1 MPQAASIVDVL
12 IRANNALRHVL
23 GFVGRGI
30 GALAHRNKVTPLTP
44 TWPAPCMSAYREERG
59 SCLIEAG
66 ALDLHKGSH
75 WQPWL
80 RLTRRVGGVCTSNTV
95 DRLKPV
101 FGTEQ
106 AALRYAAELGRN
118 LLDEPLVL
126 RSGAVQAQT
135 RAVAAKS
142 GLVRAMHM
150 SLPRRRLTDA
160 VAAKSDL
167 VRAMYMLLPRRRL
180 TDTPFVLD

>member
-1 MPQAASIVDVL
+1 
-12 IRANNALRHVL
+12 
-23 GFVGRGI
+23 
-30 GALAHRNKVTPLTP
+30 
-44 TWPAPCMSAYREERG
+44 MSAFREKRG
-59 SCLIEAG
+59 SGLIEAG

-80 RLTRRVGGVCTSNTV
+80 RLTRRVGGVCTSSTV